1 MTIKGEAIPSAPPL
15 SERGGDEEDIPI
27 PLAHATFDAPPNSH
41 HVAASAVPAVQ
52 PENPEGSSV
61 SCPPGMVAKSVT
73 TTYPDGRTTVTEYAP
88 MNQGPTVS
96 RASAPVAASM
106 ARPGDGEGVAAAAP
120 AVNQSTY
127 PRRDLGTRPATVTCP
142 YCRHTGKTRI
152 DHIVCGESS
161 WMSIAVV
168 SPCICCWPLFWIPF
182 ICPVFQDVEHSC
194 SNCGR
199 RVGKSKAEAWASKS
213 RRC

>member
-152 DHIVCGESS
+152 DRIVCGESS

-194 SNCGR
+194 SNCGKL
-199 RVGKSKAEAWASKS
+199 VGKSNAE
-213 RRC
+213 CCNNN

>member
-1 MTIKGEAIPSAPPL
+1 MAVTGDAIPSAPPL
-15 SERGGDEEDIPI
+15 SELGRGGKEDIP
-27 PLAHATFDAPPNSH
+27 LVQASLEGPPNSSH
-41 HVAASAVPAVQ
+41 PVATDAIQ
-52 PENPEGSSV
+52 PENLAGSSL
-61 SCPPGMVAKSVT
+61 PPGMMVAKSVT

-152 DHIVCGESS
+152 DRIVCGESS

-194 SNCGR
+194 SNCGKL
-199 RVGKSKAEAWASKS
+199 VGKSNAE
-213 RRC
+213 CCNNN

>member
-1 MTIKGEAIPSAPPL
+1 MAVTGDAIPSAPPL
-15 SERGGDEEDIPI
+15 SELGRGGKEDIP
-27 PLAHATFDAPPNSH
+27 LVQASLEGPPNSSH
-41 HVAASAVPAVQ
+41 PVATDAIQ
-52 PENPEGSSV
+52 PENLAGSSL
-61 SCPPGMVAKSVT
+61 PPGMMVAKSVT